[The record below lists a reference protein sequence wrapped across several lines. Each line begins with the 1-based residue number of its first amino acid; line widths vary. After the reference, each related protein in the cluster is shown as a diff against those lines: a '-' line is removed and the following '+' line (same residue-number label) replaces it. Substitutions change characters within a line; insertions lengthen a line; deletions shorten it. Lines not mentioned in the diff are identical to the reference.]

1 MLYKNDDIIK
11 FDQCLCCGKDNLEL
25 VFDLGKQPL
34 ANSFKATATDP
45 EESYPL
51 AVQVCKDCWHMQ
63 LTHGVDPNIIFKNY
77 LYVSGTSRT
86 MLEYFDWFADF
97 AVEYMP
103 YGYPN
108 GSVLEIG
115 CNDGSQLNYF
125 KSMGYETWGIDPAE
139 NIYPTSSKNH
149 NIICDFLNKQS
160 IQKLPGKT
168 FDLLYAQNVFAHND
182 NPLEFLQ
189 LLKTKMNDYSLL
201 FIQNSQCDMIVNGE
215 FDTIYHEHR
224 SFYTHSSIAA
234 LAERAGLNIIDFV
247 KGTIH
252 GGSGIYVLSAGQEKP
267 ARLKNLLDIE
277 KSTGLHNINTYHKW
291 ANNSQYIVNDLV
303 ACVNWQSKNQ
313 NRLVVGYG
321 APAKG
326 MTLLNYA
333 QIDLDFIIDD
343 APLKQGKFTPGRN
356 IPIVTIEELEKYK
369 HREICFVPLA
379 WNFYDEIVGRIRRVR
394 DFPGDKFVKYFPTF
408 KLF

>member
-1 MLYKNDDIIK
+1 MSNHVKLNK
-11 FDQCLCCGKDNLEL
+11 CLCCDATDLEL

-34 ANSFKATATDP
+34 ANSFKATATEK

-51 AVQVCKDCWHMQ
+51 AVQVCKHCWHMQ
-63 LTHGVDPNIIFKNY
+63 LTHAVDPGIIFKNY

-97 AVEYMP
+97 AQEYIP
-103 YGYPN
+103 TGFPT

-125 KSMGYETWGIDPAE
+125 KAKGYETWGIDPAE

-149 NIICDFLNKQS
+149 NVICDFLNNRS
-160 IQKLPGKT
+160 IQKVRPDT
-168 FDLLYAQNVFAHND
+168 FDIIYAQNVFAHND
-182 NPLEFLQ
+182 NPLEFLRI
-189 LLKTKMNDYSLL
+189 LKSRMNDYTLL

-224 SFYTHSSIAA
+224 SFYTHSSMAA

-252 GGSGIYVLSAGQEKP
+252 GGSGIYVLSAGQDKP
-267 ARLKNLLDIE
+267 NRLKNFLDLE
-277 KSTGLHNINTYHKW
+277 KAAGLHKIETYHKW
-291 ANNSQYIVNDLV
+291 AKNSEILVNDLV
-303 ACVNWQSKNQ
+303 TAINYQRKNQ
-313 NRLVVGYG
+313 DRLIVGYG

-326 MTLLNYA
+326 MTLLNYGN
-333 QIDLDFIIDD
+333 IDLDFIIDD
-343 APLKQGKFTPGRN
+343 APLKQGRFTPGIG
-356 IPIVTIEELEKYK
+356 IPIVSIDHLDEHK

-379 WNFYDEIVGRIRRVR
+379 WNFYDEIVGRIKRVR
-394 DFPGDKFVKYFPTF
+394 DFPGDKFIRYFPSIQV
-408 KLF
+408 L

>member
-1 MLYKNDDIIK
+1 MSNLKKLNN
-11 FDQCLCCGKDNLEL
+11 CLCCGNTKLKL

-34 ANSFKATATDP
+34 ANSFKNTANEP
-45 EESYPL
+45 EETYPL
-51 AVQVCKDCWHMQ
+51 AVQYCEDCSHLQ
-63 LTHGVDPNIIFKNY
+63 LTDAVDPNIIFKNY

-86 MLEYFDWFADF
+86 MLEYFDWFSSF

-103 YGYPN
+103 HGYPT
-108 GSVLEIG
+108 GKVLEIG

-149 NIICDFLNKQS
+149 KVICDFLNKQS
-160 IQKLPGKT
+160 IQKIWPET
-168 FDLLYAQNVFAHND
+168 FDIIYAQNVFAHND
-182 NPLEFLQ
+182 NPLEFLK
-189 LLKTKMNDYSLL
+189 LLKPKMNYYTKL
-201 FIQNSQCDMIVNGE
+201 FIQNSQCDMIANGE

-224 SFYTHSSIAA
+224 SFYTHRSMAK
-234 LAERAGLNIIDFV
+234 LAEQAGLNIIDFV

-252 GGSGIYVLSAGQEKP
+252 GGSGIYVLSSERDRP
-267 ARLKNLLDIE
+267 NWLKNLLDLE
-277 KSTGLHNINTYHKW
+277 RAAGLHNVNTYHKW
-291 ANNSQYIVNDLV
+291 AKNSEYVVNDLV
-303 ACVNWQSKNQ
+303 AAVNWQSKNQ

-343 APLKQGKFTPGRN
+343 APLKQGRFTPGRG
-356 IPIVTIEELEKYK
+356 IPIVSIDHLDKHK

-379 WNFYDEIVGRIRRVR
+379 WNFYDEIVGRIKSVR
-394 DFPGDKFVKYFPTF
+394 DFPGDKFVKYFPKF
-408 KLF
+408 KLLD

>member
-1 MLYKNDDIIK
+1 MMSNSKKLKN
-11 FDQCLCCGKDNLEL
+11 CLCCGNNKLKL

-34 ANSFKATATDP
+34 ANSFKASPNET
-45 EESYPL
+45 EETYPL
-51 AVQVCKDCWHMQ
+51 AVQYCEDCSHLQ
-63 LTHGVDPNIIFKNY
+63 LTDAVDPNIIFKNY

-86 MLEYFDWFADF
+86 MLEYFDWFSSF

-125 KSMGYETWGIDPAE
+125 KAMGYETWGIDPAE

-160 IQKLPGKT
+160 IQKLPNKT
-168 FDLLYAQNVFAHND
+168 FDILYAQNVFAHND

-224 SFYTHSSIAA
+224 SFYSHKSMAA

-252 GGSGIYVLSAGQEKP
+252 GGSGIYVLSAGQKKP
-267 ARLKNLLDIE
+267 NRLKNFLDLE
-277 KSTGLHNINTYHKW
+277 RAAGLHNIKTYQKW
-291 ANNSQYIVNDLV
+291 ANNSQYLVNDLV
-303 ACVNWQSKNQ
+303 AAVNWQSKNQ

-343 APLKQGKFTPGRN
+343 APLKQGRFTPGRG
-356 IPIVTIEELEKYK
+356 IPIVSIDHLDKHK

-394 DFPGDKFVKYFPTF
+394 DFPGDKFIKYFPTF

>member
-1 MLYKNDDIIK
+1 MSNIK
-11 FDQCLCCGKDNLEL
+11 SLPTCLCCGSNNLEL

-34 ANSFKATATDP
+34 ANSFKATATEA

-51 AVQVCKDCWHMQ
+51 AVQVCKNCWHMQ
-63 LTHGVDPNIIFKNY
+63 LTHAVDPNIIFKNY

-86 MLEYFDWFADF
+86 MLEYFDWFARF
-97 AVEYMP
+97 AQEYMP
-103 YGYPN
+103 FGYPT

-125 KSMGYETWGIDPAE
+125 KAMGYETWGIDPAE

-149 NIICDFLNKQS
+149 NVICDFLNNSS
-160 IQKLPGKT
+160 IQKVRPDT
-168 FDLLYAQNVFAHND
+168 FDIIYAQNVFAHND
-182 NPLEFLQ
+182 NPLKFLQ
-189 LLKTKMNDYSLL
+189 LLKRKMNDYTLL

-224 SFYTHSSIAA
+224 SFYTHSSMVA
-234 LAERAGLNIIDFV
+234 LAERAGLNIVDFV

-252 GGSGIYVLSAGQEKP
+252 GGSGIYVLSAGKEKP
-267 ARLKNLLDIE
+267 ARLKNLIDLE
-277 KSTGLHNINTYHKW
+277 KAAGLHNIKTYHKW

-303 ACVNWQSKNQ
+303 ASVNWQSKNQ

-343 APLKQGKFTPGRN
+343 APLKQGKFSPGRN
-356 IPIVTIEELEKYK
+356 IPIVPIEELEKYK

-394 DFPGDKFVKYFPTF
+394 DFPGDKFIRYFPKF
-408 KLF
+408 QILD

>member
-1 MLYKNDDIIK
+1 MMSNSKKLNN
-11 FDQCLCCGKDNLEL
+11 CLCCGNNKLKL

-34 ANSFKATATDP
+34 ANSFKKTAVEH
-45 EESYPL
+45 EETYPL
-51 AVQVCKDCWHMQ
+51 AVQYCEDCSHLQ
-63 LTHGVDPNIIFKNY
+63 LTDAVDPSIIFKNY

-86 MLEYFDWFADF
+86 MLEYFDWFSSF

-103 YGYPN
+103 YGYPT
-108 GSVLEIG
+108 GKVLEIG

-149 NIICDFLNKQS
+149 KVICDFLNKQS
-160 IQKLPGKT
+160 IQKIWPAT
-168 FDLLYAQNVFAHND
+168 FDIIYAQNVFAHND
-182 NPLEFLQ
+182 NPLEFLK
-189 LLKTKMNDYSLL
+189 LLKPKMNYYTTL

-224 SFYTHSSIAA
+224 SFYSHRSMAK
-234 LAERAGLNIIDFV
+234 LAEQAGLHIIDFV

-252 GGSGIYVLSAGQEKP
+252 GGSGIYVLSSGRCRP
-267 ARLKNLLDIE
+267 NWLKNLLDLE
-277 KSTGLHNINTYHKW
+277 KASGLHNVKTYEKW

-303 ACVNWQSKNQ
+303 ASVNWQSKNQ

-343 APLKQGKFTPGRN
+343 APLKQGTFTPGRS
-356 IPIVTIEELEKYK
+356 IPVVGIEELEKHK

-379 WNFYDEIVGRIRRVR
+379 WNFYDEIVGRIKRVR
-394 DFPGDKFVKYFPTF
+394 DFPGDKFIKYFPKF
-408 KLF
+408 QLLD

>member
-1 MLYKNDDIIK
+1 MSNHVKLNK
-11 FDQCLCCGKDNLEL
+11 CLCCDASDLEL

-34 ANSFKATATDP
+34 ANSFKATATEK

-51 AVQVCKDCWHMQ
+51 AVQVCKHCWHMQ
-63 LTHGVDPNIIFKNY
+63 LTHAVDPGIIFKNY

-97 AVEYMP
+97 AQEYIP
-103 YGYPN
+103 TGFPT

-125 KSMGYETWGIDPAE
+125 KAKGYETWGIDPAE

-149 NIICDFLNKQS
+149 NVICDFLNNRS
-160 IQKLPGKT
+160 IQKVRPDT
-168 FDLLYAQNVFAHND
+168 FDIIYAQNVFAHND

-189 LLKTKMNDYSLL
+189 LLKTKMNHYTLL
-201 FIQNSQCDMIVNGE
+201 FIQNSQCDMIANGE

-224 SFYTHSSIAA
+224 SFYSHKSMSV
-234 LAERAGLNIIDFV
+234 LAERAGLNIVDFV

-252 GGSGIYVLSAGQEKP
+252 GGSGIYVLSADNDRP
-267 ARLKNLLDIE
+267 NWLKNLLDLE
-277 KSTGLHNINTYHKW
+277 KAAGLHNIKTYEKW

-343 APLKQGKFTPGRN
+343 APLKQGRFTPGRG
-356 IPIVTIEELEKYK
+356 IPIVGIDHLDKHK

-379 WNFYDEIVGRIRRVR
+379 WNFYDEIVGRIKSVR
-394 DFPGDKFVKYFPTF
+394 DFPGDKFVKYFPKF
-408 KLF
+408 KLLD

>member
-1 MLYKNDDIIK
+1 MNMSNSTKLNE
-11 FDQCLCCGKDNLEL
+11 CLCCGNTKLKL

-34 ANSFKATATDP
+34 ANSFKKTATEM

-51 AVQVCKDCWHMQ
+51 AVQYCEDCSHLQ
-63 LTHGVDPNIIFKNY
+63 LTDAVDPNIIFKNY

-86 MLEYFDWFADF
+86 MLEYFDWFSQF

-103 YGYPN
+103 FGYPN
-108 GSVLEIG
+108 GQVLEIG
-115 CNDGSQLNYF
+115 CNDGRQLNYF
-125 KSMGYETWGIDPAE
+125 KAMGYETWGIDPAE

-149 NIICDFLNKQS
+149 NIICDFLNNRS
-160 IQKLPGKT
+160 IQKVQPDT
-168 FDLLYAQNVFAHND
+168 FDIIYAQNVFAHND

-189 LLKTKMNDYSLL
+189 LLKRKMNDYTLL

-224 SFYTHSSIAA
+224 SFYSHRSMSA
-234 LAERAGLNIIDFV
+234 LAKRAGLNIIDFV

-252 GGSGIYVLSAGQEKP
+252 GGSGIYVLSTAQEKP
-267 ARLKNLLDIE
+267 ARWQNFLDLE
-277 KSTGLHNINTYHKW
+277 RAVGLHNIKTYEKW

-343 APLKQGKFTPGRN
+343 APLKQGKFTPGRS
-356 IPIVTIEELEKYK
+356 IPVVGIEELEKYK

-394 DFPGDKFVKYFPTF
+394 DFPGDKFVRYFPTF

>member
-1 MLYKNDDIIK
+1 MSNSKKLND
-11 FDQCLCCGKDNLEL
+11 CLCCGNNKLKL

-34 ANSFKATATDP
+34 ANSFKSTATEA

-51 AVQVCKDCWHMQ
+51 AVQYCEDCSHLQ
-63 LTHGVDPNIIFKNY
+63 LTDAVDPNIIFKNY

-86 MLEYFDWFADF
+86 MLEYFDWFSNF

-125 KSMGYETWGIDPAE
+125 KAMGYETWGIDPAE

-224 SFYTHSSIAA
+224 SFYSHRSMTA
-234 LAERAGLNIIDFV
+234 LADRAGLNIIDFV

-252 GGSGIYVLSAGQEKP
+252 GGSGIYVLSAGQNKP
-267 ARLKNLLDIE
+267 SRLKNFLDLE
-277 KSTGLHNINTYHKW
+277 RSAGLHNIKTYEKW
-291 ANNSQYIVNDLV
+291 AKNSEYIVNDLV
-303 ACVNWQSKNQ
+303 TAVNWQSKNQ

-343 APLKQGKFTPGRN
+343 APLKQGRYTPGKG
-356 IPIVTIEELEKYK
+356 IPIVSIDHLDKHK

-394 DFPGDKFVKYFPTF
+394 DFPGDKFIKYFPTF

>member
-1 MLYKNDDIIK
+1 MLDDITK
-11 FDQCLCCGKDNLEL
+11 FDKCLCCGKDHLEL

-34 ANSFKATATDP
+34 ANSFKATATEP

-63 LTHGVDPNIIFKNY
+63 LTHGVDPKIIFKNY

-86 MLEYFDWFADF
+86 MLEYFDWFSSF

-103 YGYPN
+103 YGYPT
-108 GSVLEIG
+108 GKVLEIG

-139 NIYPTSSKNH
+139 NIHPTSSKNH
-149 NIICDFLNKQS
+149 KVICDFLNKQS
-160 IQKLPGKT
+160 IQKIWPET
-168 FDLLYAQNVFAHND
+168 FDIIYAQNVFAHND

-189 LLKTKMNDYSLL
+189 LLKPKMNYYTTL
-201 FIQNSQCDMIVNGE
+201 FIQNSQCDMIANGE

-224 SFYTHSSIAA
+224 SFYTHRSMAK
-234 LAERAGLNIIDFV
+234 LAEQAGLNIIDFV

-252 GGSGIYVLSAGQEKP
+252 GGSGIYVLSSERDRP
-267 ARLKNLLDIE
+267 NWLKNLLDLE
-277 KSTGLHNINTYHKW
+277 RAAGLHNINTYHKW
-291 ANNSQYIVNDLV
+291 AKNSEYVVNDLV
-303 ACVNWQSKNQ
+303 AAVNWQSKNQ

-343 APLKQGKFTPGRN
+343 APLKQGRFTPGTG
-356 IPIVTIEELEKYK
+356 IPIVSIDHLDQHK

-379 WNFYDEIVGRIRRVR
+379 WNFYDEIVGRIKRVR
-394 DFPGDKFVKYFPTF
+394 DFPGDKFIKYFPNF
-408 KLF
+408 KLLD

>member
-1 MLYKNDDIIK
+1 MMSNSIK
-11 FDQCLCCGKDNLEL
+11 LNRCLCCDNDRLEP
-25 VFDLGKQPL
+25 VFDLGQQPL
-34 ANSFKATATDP
+34 ANSFKATAT
-45 EESYPL
+45 EAEATYPL
-51 AVQVCKDCWHMQ
+51 AVQVCTDCWHMQ
-63 LTHGVDPNIIFKNY
+63 LTDAVDPAIIFKNY

-86 MLEYFDWFADF
+86 MLEYFDWFSSF

-149 NIICDFLNKQS
+149 NVICDFLNNRS
-160 IQKLPGKT
+160 IQKVRPDT
-168 FDLLYAQNVFAHND
+168 FDIIYAQNVFAHND

-189 LLKTKMNDYSLL
+189 LLKRKMNDYTLL

-224 SFYTHSSIAA
+224 SFYSHKSMTA

-252 GGSGIYVLSAGQEKP
+252 GGSGIYVLSAGKEKP
-267 ARLKNLLDIE
+267 ARLKNLLE
-277 KSTGLHNINTYHKW
+277 LERAAGLHNIKTYEKW
-291 ANNSQYIVNDLV
+291 AKNSEYIVNDLV
-303 ACVNWQSKNQ
+303 AAVNWQSKNQ

-343 APLKQGKFTPGRN
+343 APLKQGRFTPGRG
-356 IPIVTIEELEKYK
+356 IPIVSIDHLDEHK

-379 WNFYDEIVGRIRRVR
+379 WNFYDEIVGRIKRVR
-394 DFPGDKFVKYFPTF
+394 DFPGDKFIKYFPKF
-408 KLF
+408 QLL